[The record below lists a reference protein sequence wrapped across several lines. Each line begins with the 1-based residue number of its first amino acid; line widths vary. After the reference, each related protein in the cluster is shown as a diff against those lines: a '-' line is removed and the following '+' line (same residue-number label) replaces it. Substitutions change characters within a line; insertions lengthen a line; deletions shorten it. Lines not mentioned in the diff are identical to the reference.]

1 MPVLFITFGLS
12 LALGVIRLLLRGMG
26 SCLALI
32 VHPVRLVVRVLALA
46 AQTLMVMLLLLV
58 IAFLLMHFFAGSDAP
73 ALDGSFWT
81 IVGVFAASLLATG
94 VLGSPTKGLRNARGA
109 DPGHVSPTAAPGP
122 VCRPREMIHTDG
134 RPSVYSACTT
144 SPVSPASPASSAS
157 ADPSS
162 GVSRSLA
169 SSSNAASA
177 SPVSEPSSPEGMRLP
192 LSASDS
198 LSDCR

>member
-12 LALGVIRLLLRGMG
+12 LALGVIRLLLRGVG

-58 IAFLLMHFFAGSDAP
+58 IAFLLTHFFAGSDAP

-94 VLGSPTKGLRNARGA
+94 VLGVA
-109 DPGHVSPTAAPGP
+109 DE
-122 VCRPREMIHTDG
+122 RLEER
-134 RPSVYSACTT
+134 
-144 SPVSPASPASSAS
+144 
-157 ADPSS
+157 
-162 GVSRSLA
+162 SR
-169 SSSNAASA
+169 
-177 SPVSEPSSPEGMRLP
+177 R
-192 LSASDS
+192 
-198 LSDCR
+198 

>member
-46 AQTLMVMLLLLV
+46 APTLMVMLLLLV
-58 IAFLLMHFFAGSDAP
+58 P

-94 VLGSPTKGLRNARGA
+94 VLGVA
-109 DPGHVSPTAAPGP
+109 DE
-122 VCRPREMIHTDG
+122 RLEER
-134 RPSVYSACTT
+134 
-144 SPVSPASPASSAS
+144 
-157 ADPSS
+157 
-162 GVSRSLA
+162 SR
-169 SSSNAASA
+169 
-177 SPVSEPSSPEGMRLP
+177 R
-192 LSASDS
+192 
-198 LSDCR
+198 

>member
-32 VHPVRLVVRVLALA
+32 AHPVRLAVRVLALA

-81 IVGVFAASLLATG
+81 IVGVFAASLLATC
-94 VLGSPTKGLRNARGA
+94 VLWVIDERLEER
-109 DPGHVSPTAAPGP
+109 
-122 VCRPREMIHTDG
+122 
-134 RPSVYSACTT
+134 
-144 SPVSPASPASSAS
+144 
-157 ADPSS
+157 
-162 GVSRSLA
+162 SR
-169 SSSNAASA
+169 
-177 SPVSEPSSPEGMRLP
+177 R
-192 LSASDS
+192 
-198 LSDCR
+198 

>member
-73 ALDGSFWT
+73 RSMVRSGPSWACSPRPCSPPACW
-81 IVGVFAASLLATG
+81 
-94 VLGSPTKGLRNARGA
+94 GSPTKGLRNARGA